1 MKIPKLL
8 QMARDNASG
17 SKPLRAESSNGEHT
31 IYLHG
36 VIGGWWGDIDA
47 TEFAKALSSITA
59 ETIHLRINSPGGDV
73 FDARAMMTAIRQHS
87 AKVVAHVDGL
97 AASAATDVCMACDEV
112 EISQGAFFMIHN
124 AWTVAIGNKADM
136 RETADLLEKVD
147 GAIMADYVAR
157 SGQSA
162 DQVKTWMDAE
172 TWFSADEALEHGFVD
187 RIVDAAA
194 KKSTTSNA
202 WNLAAYQNAP
212 KALTKPKSPV
222 VDDAQVKALRN
233 DLERRFSLIEA
244 TPA

>member
-1 MKIPKLL
+1 
-8 QMARDNASG
+8 
-17 SKPLRAESSNGEHT
+17 
-31 IYLHG
+31 
-36 VIGGWWGDIDA
+36 
-47 TEFAKALSSITA
+47 
-59 ETIHLRINSPGGDV
+59 
-73 FDARAMMTAIRQHS
+73 
-87 AKVVAHVDGL
+87 
-97 AASAATDVCMACDEV
+97 
-112 EISQGAFFMIHN
+112 MIHN

-147 GAIMADYVAR
+147 GSITADYVAR

-162 DQVKTWMDAE
+162 DQVKNWMDAE

-194 KKSTTSNA
+194 KKPATSNA

-212 KALTKPKSPV
+212 KALTEPSQPGV
-222 VDDAQVKALRN
+222 NDAQVQALRN

>member
-8 QMARDNASG
+8 QLARDNASG
-17 SKPLRAESSNGEHT
+17 SKPLRAEANDGEQT

-47 TEFAKALSSITA
+47 TEFAKALSAITA
-59 ETIHLRINSPGGDV
+59 DTIHLRINSPGGDV

-147 GAIMADYVAR
+147 GAITADYVAR

-162 DQVKTWMDAE
+162 DQVRNWMDAE

-187 RIVDAAA
+187 RVVDAAA
-194 KKSTTSNA
+194 KKPTTANA

-212 KALTKPKSPV
+212 KALTEPKSPV

>member
-8 QMARDNASG
+8 QLARENAG
-17 SKPLRAESSNGEHT
+17 KTQRLRAETEGEEAN

-47 TEFAKALSSITA
+47 TEFARTLSNIKAA
-59 ETIHLRINSPGGDV
+59 TIHLRINSPGGDV
-73 FDARAMMTAIRQHS
+73 FDARAMMTAISQHP
-87 AKVVAHVDGL
+87 AKVIGHVDGL
-97 AASAATDVCMACDEV
+97 AASAATDICMACDEV
-112 EISQGAFFMIHN
+112 EITKGAFFMIHN

-147 GAIMADYVAR
+147 GAITADYVAR

-162 DQVKTWMDAE
+162 DQVKAWMDAE
-172 TWFSADEALEHGFVD
+172 TWFSADEALEYGFVD

-194 KKSTTSNA
+194 RKPGTSNA

-212 KALTKPKSPV
+212 KALTEPKPPV